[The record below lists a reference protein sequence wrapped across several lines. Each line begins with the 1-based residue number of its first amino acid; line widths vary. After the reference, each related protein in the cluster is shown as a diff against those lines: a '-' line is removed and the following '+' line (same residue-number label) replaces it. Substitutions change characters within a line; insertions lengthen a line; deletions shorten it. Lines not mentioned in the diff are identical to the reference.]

1 MPTKPFSPAGVN
13 LDLGTPVTVPSGSM
27 SVRMKRVA
35 YYNSSRLAVGSTYSV
50 TIEWGKWAVEQGY
63 AEDLSGILPY
73 QDSPAGLSA
82 TETAAVQALVSGGGS
97 YPGYTYANGTTLIDW
112 TQTLSQST
120 GGGGSGA
127 SAALSGSAGLLFA
140 NTELLNTG
148 TGASGAYAQVTAT
161 GMNFTLASDD
171 ILLLVADVTVG
182 GNGGYL
188 RASVSST
195 AFATGQLY
203 QDHFFKIEHGSRV
216 YIPFRMSDA
225 TATGGELISNTFNS
239 VRILLNAGVTT
250 GATAT
255 VHGVLLNAQAR
266 PKVLIEFDDNRLS
279 QYTQAFRYMSKYN
292 IPGTIA
298 VIYNR
303 VGTTNY
309 MTLAQLR
316 EVYAAGWDLVAHGD
330 NNHDVMASRA
340 AVLADIKANR
350 DYLLANGFTRGAY
363 HYVLPGGIVSAANDT
378 LGCLAEA
385 GMLSARNVIGNPQS
399 TARLGIDS
407 KYGLWSRTISQS
419 TTVATLLS
427 KLDLAIDCQ
436 ATQRMHGH
444 EVVATVSDAA
454 LELSIA
460 DFKTLIDGVASRI
473 YSGKLEAETVS
484 RWASNVGLVA

>member
-1 MPTKPFSPAGVN
+1 MATIQLLHQFNGYKPGFYDFGTVENARLIALGLARDWTVNSDGGQSFDDMLTAGE
-13 LDLGTPVTVPSGSM
+13 
-27 SVRMKRVA
+27 VA
-35 YYNSSRLAVGSTYSV
+35 
-50 TIEWGKWAVEQGY
+50 
-63 AEDLSGILPY
+63 
-73 QDSPAGLSA
+73 A
-82 TETAAVQALVSGGGS
+82 TRALVSGGGS

-255 VHGVLLNAQAR
+255 VHGLILNASAR
-266 PKVLIEFDDNRLS
+266 PKVLIEFDDNRLT
-279 QYTQAFRYMSKYN
+279 QYNQAFRYMNKYAL
-292 IPGTIA
+292 PGQVS
-298 VIYNR
+298 VIYGR
-303 VGTTNY
+303 VGTAGY
-309 MTLAQLR
+309 MSLSQLQDL
-316 EVYAAGWDLVAHGD
+316 YAAGWDLTAHGET
-330 NNHDVMASRA
+330 NHNVMASRA
-340 AVLADIKANR
+340 AVLADIIANR
-350 DYLLANGFTRGAY
+350 DYLLSNGFDRAAY
-363 HYVLPGGIVSAANDT
+363 HYVIPGGIVSVANDT
-378 LGCLAEA
+378 MGCLAEA
-385 GMLSARNVIGNPQS
+385 GMLSARNIIGNPQS

-419 TTVATLLS
+419 TSVATLLS
-427 KLDLAIDCQ
+427 RLDLSIACG
-436 ATQRMHGH
+436 ASYRMHGH
-444 EVVATVSDAA
+444 EIVNTVSDAA
-454 LELSIA
+454 LELSVA
-460 DFKTLIDGVASRI
+460 DFKTLIDGVASRVE
-473 YSGKLEAETVS
+473 SGTLDVTTISKWS
-484 RWASNVGLVA
+484 SNCGLS